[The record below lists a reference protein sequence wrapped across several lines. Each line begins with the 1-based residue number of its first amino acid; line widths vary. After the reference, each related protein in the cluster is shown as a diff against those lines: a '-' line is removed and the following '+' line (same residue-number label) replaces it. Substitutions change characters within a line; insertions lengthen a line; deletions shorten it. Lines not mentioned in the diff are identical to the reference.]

1 MDDENPPLAAGS
13 ASLVFLPRNMT
24 PALQRKGRDMDENTT
39 AALLA
44 MGVALAIFAIVIFT
58 LPMPPKRRR
67 H

>member
-1 MDDENPPLAAGS
+1 
-13 ASLVFLPRNMT
+13 
-24 PALQRKGRDMDENTT
+24 MDENTT